1 MREGERDDA
10 KRKQVMKMDKF
21 ARMDRMQHGRIPEA
35 AIKNFNRKPYQIGGS
50 ENECSGKNANKD

>member
-21 ARMDRMQHGRIPEA
+21 ARMDRMQNGRIPES
-35 AIKNFNRKPYQIGGS
+35 AIKSFNRKPYQIGGS
-50 ENECSGKNANKD
+50 DKHEN